1 LIDGGAALNLISLTA
16 AFQKLQIAV
25 SRISP
30 SRSFLGVGPG
40 FIIPHGSIS
49 LSVMFEMP
57 KNYHTERVI
66 FDVVE
71 VNLPF
76 NAIIGRPAL
85 YWFMAI
91 AHFGYLVLKIPSP
104 NGVIKIRGDR
114 FANVSM
120 LEKLQ
125 ALAASHEAT
134 AGQGA
139 PDQAPSSL
147 CQRVSSSAPHVQPL
161 YDEDVPVKMV
171 QIGVDAAQTTR
182 IMGNLGDK

>member
-1 LIDGGAALNLISLTA
+1 
-16 AFQKLQIAV
+16 
-25 SRISP
+25 
-30 SRSFLGVGPG
+30 
-40 FIIPHGSIS
+40 
-49 LSVMFEMP
+49 
-57 KNYHTERVI
+57 
-66 FDVVE
+66 VE

-104 NGVIKIRGDR
+104 NDVIKIREDR
-114 FANVSM
+114 SANVSV

-147 CQRVSSSAPHVQPL
+147 CQRVSSSAPRVQPL

>member
-1 LIDGGAALNLISLTA
+1 
-16 AFQKLQIAV
+16 
-25 SRISP
+25 
-30 SRSFLGVGPG
+30 VGPG

-49 LSVMFEMP
+49 LSVMFETP

-104 NGVIKIRGDR
+104 NGIIKIRGDR
-114 FANVSM
+114 SANVSV
-120 LEKLQ
+120 LEKL
-125 ALAASHEAT
+125 
-134 AGQGA
+134 
-139 PDQAPSSL
+139 
-147 CQRVSSSAPHVQPL
+147 
-161 YDEDVPVKMV
+161 
-171 QIGVDAAQTTR
+171 
-182 IMGNLGDK
+182 

>member
-1 LIDGGAALNLISLTA
+1 
-16 AFQKLQIAV
+16 
-25 SRISP
+25 
-30 SRSFLGVGPG
+30 
-40 FIIPHGSIS
+40 
-49 LSVMFEMP
+49 MFEMP

-114 FANVSM
+114 SANVSM

-147 CQRVSSSAPHVQPL
+147 CQRVSSSAPRVQPL